1 MKPGARGEIRVTVAG
16 GTLLAL
22 GNACSYNARGYLTDT
37 TDTYYGEALAIIRP
51 EGNVTVSAESE
62 YGSQTI
68 SVPCDAGL

>member
-1 MKPGARGEIRVTVAG
+1 MRGEIRVTVEG

-51 EGNVTVSAESE
+51 EGDVTLTAQSLFGEAAVTV
-62 YGSQTI
+62 
-68 SVPCDAGL
+68 PCTEE